1 MFPTEGFWRHP
12 QGGGEGAARTAKP
25 REEEGFAVSVGGFPR
40 EEEGKA
46 AGTVKPKGG
55 GGFHRIWSAA
65 PSGRRRGAP
74 PELQG
79 PGRRRG
85 LTV

>member
-40 EEEGKA
+40 EEEGESRRNRE
-46 AGTVKPKGG
+46 TQ
-55 GGFHRIWSAA
+55 
-65 PSGRRRGAP
+65 GRRRVSPYLVGGALR
-74 PELQG
+74 EEE
-79 PGRRRG
+79 RG
-85 LTV
+85 AA